1 MRNKKIHYL
10 KTTLYS
16 LIILASTGC
25 NNPNASIEQV
35 LKTNDL
41 DLIAQKRKEIIKS
54 QQEIYIKLN
63 LIDNKLEELN
73 ANSKFP
79 IVETAILKS
88 NTFQHFVE
96 LQGNV
101 KSDQLIIIYPEFSGV
116 LNKIYVKSGEEVVK
130 GQTLAIIDDG
140 GLKQQLSQLE
150 ISFNLTKTT
159 YERQERLWAQNI
171 GSEMQFLETK
181 SMFEAQK
188 EAIKQLKKQLE
199 KTVIKASFNG
209 TIDNIIAKE
218 GEVVYP
224 GRSNLM
230 LLLNM
235 ERMYVESNV
244 PERYI
249 NTISTG
255 KKAKVAFP
263 LIDEF
268 LETSIRQAGNFI
280 DPIKRTYK
288 IELDLPKNDLN
299 IKPNLNAKVSVN
311 DYTNDNAILIKEGF
325 ISIDSNNEKYVY
337 KIYRK
342 EKKNYVSK
350 TIIKTGKNNG
360 NYIEVLSGLSVDDEI
375 VIEGMR
381 KIVDNTRVKII
392 N

>member
-73 ANSKFP
+73 PNSKFP

-159 YERQERLWAQNI
+159 FSQVLTA
-171 GSEMQFLETK
+171 
-181 SMFEAQK
+181 A
-188 EAIKQLKKQLE
+188 
-199 KTVIKASFNG
+199 
-209 TIDNIIAKE
+209 
-218 GEVVYP
+218 
-224 GRSNLM
+224 RS
-230 LLLNM
+230 
-235 ERMYVESNV
+235 
-244 PERYI
+244 
-249 NTISTG
+249 
-255 KKAKVAFP
+255 
-263 LIDEF
+263 
-268 LETSIRQAGNFI
+268 
-280 DPIKRTYK
+280 
-288 IELDLPKNDLN
+288 
-299 IKPNLNAKVSVN
+299 
-311 DYTNDNAILIKEGF
+311 
-325 ISIDSNNEKYVY
+325 
-337 KIYRK
+337 
-342 EKKNYVSK
+342 
-350 TIIKTGKNNG
+350 
-360 NYIEVLSGLSVDDEI
+360 
-375 VIEGMR
+375 
-381 KIVDNTRVKII
+381 
-392 N
+392 